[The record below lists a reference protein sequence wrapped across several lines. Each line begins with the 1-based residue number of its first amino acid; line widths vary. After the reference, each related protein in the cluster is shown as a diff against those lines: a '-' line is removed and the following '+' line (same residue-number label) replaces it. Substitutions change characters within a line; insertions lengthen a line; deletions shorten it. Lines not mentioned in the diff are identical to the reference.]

1 MKKLL
6 SIIVLGMVLGVM
18 VAPMAAMAIDSIPN
32 GCTIT
37 KSITLGNGDACPKT
51 GCDDLSVSTAP
62 SNCGIC
68 CLLQSIYTITDWLF
82 YILTVLVVFMVIW
95 GGFLNITA
103 AGDPE
108 KAAKGRKVLVYAVI
122 GLAIA
127 LLAKIVPSVVK
138 FIVGV

>member
-1 MKKLL
+1 MKKIF
-6 SIIVLGMVLGVM
+6 SIIVLGAVM
-18 VAPMAAMAIDSIPN
+18 VAIIAPIAAMAIDTIPE

-37 KSITLGNGDACPKT
+37 RSIILGAGTDCKSIGSCNP
-51 GCDDLSVSTAP
+51 VSNNP
-62 SNCGIC
+62 QCGIC
-68 CLLQSIYTITDWLF
+68 CLLQSLYTVTDWMF

-108 KAAKGRKVLVYAVI
+108 KASKGRKVLVYAVI